1 MNHKIKDRLDIYSY
15 LQTLL
20 KLLHRAHVPIDAL
33 LAIVVGIAAGLGAV
47 GFRYLLEIVTDLFF
61 VGGQD
66 LLGSMGK
73 WYVVL
78 IPAAGG
84 LLVGPLVYRFAR
96 EAQGHGVPEV
106 MAAVVARGGRIR
118 PRVAIV
124 KTLASSICIG
134 SGGSVGREGPIVQIG
149 SAIGSTIGQ
158 VLRLSPGDIRLL
170 VACGAAGGIS
180 GTFNA
185 PLAGVLF
192 SMEIILHRYTG
203 RSFGL
208 VALSSV
214 TSAAIAH
221 AFFGDSAVFLIP
233 SYELASS
240 WEFPLYILLGVI
252 AAFVAYLF
260 VAVLYKSENL
270 FEALKFPP
278 YLKPVIGGLAVGLI
292 GVFYPQ
298 VFGVGYGTVDFILAG
313 HLALS
318 LLLPLLL
325 IKILAT
331 SLTLGSGGS
340 GGVFA
345 PSLFIGAVLGGAFGN
360 IGNEL
365 LPGITGPEGA
375 YALVGMAAVFAAAAR
390 APATSIVILF
400 EMTRDYDIILPLIA
414 AVVVSTIVARILRR
428 ESIYTIKMQ
437 QQGVSVPDDEQW
449 DALRDIQVGDAMT
462 TEYPTIDYDAS
473 LADLNALFIET
484 GHHGFPVL
492 DEHQNL
498 VGIVTVSDLR
508 SIKPG
513 SGQTVK
519 DIATFDLVVAFPDQS
534 LHDALA
540 QFWGRDVGHIPVV
553 DRDDRSKLL
562 GVVRRH
568 NIVQAYADST
578 QMGTA
583 SAPSGA
589 G

>member
-124 KTLASSICIG
+124 KTLASSICIA